1 MTWRLPVELGTLE
14 AHPSESIPERIPT
27 VALAGTSTAAL
38 LELRASEVARG
49 VSNVHPIFVERAEGA
64 RLWDIDGKEY
74 IDFVGG
80 IGVLAVGHSHPR
92 VRAAVER
99 QLQRFTH
106 TCFQV
111 AMYEEYVQLAERLN
125 RLVPGP
131 SRKKTLLVTTG
142 AEATENAVKI
152 ARAFT
157 GRPAVISFHHGY
169 HGRTLLAL
177 SMTGK
182 NDPYKQRFGPFCS
195 EIYQTP
201 FPYEHHG
208 WSTKRALESLDELFE
223 AQVAPDRV
231 AAIIIEPVLGEG
243 GFVPAPPAFMVALR
257 ELATRHGIVLVCDE
271 IQSGFGRTGK
281 MFAFEHSG
289 IEPDLVAIAKSIAGG
304 LPLAG
309 VVGKAEMMDAAAPGG
324 LGGTYAGNPLA
335 CAAALATLGV
345 IEEERLVERA
355 QAIGARV
362 GRALRDIQR
371 RHRQI
376 ADVRGLGAMLGM
388 EFVDEPDQPRS
399 THAKRVVEE
408 ARKRGLL
415 LMSAGSKADVIR
427 VLVPL
432 VISDGELD
440 AALARLAES
449 CDAALT

>member
-1 MTWRLPVELGTLE
+1 M
-14 AHPSESIPERIPT
+14 
-27 VALAGTSTAAL
+27 ALAGTSTAAL

-49 VSNVHPIFVERAEGA
+49 VSNAHPIFVERAEGA

-80 IGVLAVGHSHPR
+80 IGVLNVGHAHPR
-92 VRAAVER
+92 VRAAVEQ
-99 QLQRFTH
+99 QLDRFTH

-111 AMYEEYVQLAERLN
+111 AMYEPYVRLAERLN
-125 RLVPGP
+125 RLVPGS

-152 ARAFT
+152 ARAYT
-157 GRPAVISFHHGY
+157 GRPAVVSFHHGY

-182 NDPYKQRFGPFCS
+182 NDPYKLRFGPFCS

-208 WSTKRALESLDELFE
+208 WTTERALRSLDDLFE
-223 AQVAPDRV
+223 AQVSPDRV

-257 ELATRHGIVLVCDE
+257 ELATRHGIALVCDE

-289 IEPDLVAIAKSIAGG
+289 IEPDLVAIAKSLAGG
-304 LPLAG
+304 LPLAA
-309 VVGKAEMMDAAAPGG
+309 VVGKAEMIDSVTPGG
-324 LGGTYAGNPLA
+324 LGGTYGGNPLA
-335 CAAALATLGV
+335 CAAALATLDV
-345 IEEERLVERA
+345 FEEERLVERA
-355 QAIGARV
+355 RKIGARIE
-362 GRALRDIQR
+362 RALRDLQR
-371 RHRQI
+371 RHSEI
-376 ADVRGLGAMLGM
+376 ADVRGLGAMLGI
-388 EFVDEPDQPRS
+388 EFVDEPDKPKS
-399 THAKRVVEE
+399 TYAAKVIEE
-408 ARKRGLL
+408 ARIRGLL

-432 VISDGELD
+432 VISDDELD
-440 AALARLAES
+440 TGLARLAES
-449 CDAALT
+449 CDAALN

>member
-1 MTWRLPVELGTLE
+1 
-14 AHPSESIPERIPT
+14 

-49 VSNVHPIFVERAEGA
+49 VSNAHPIFVERAEGA

-80 IGVLAVGHSHPR
+80 IGVLNVGHAHPR
-92 VRAAVER
+92 VRAAVEQ
-99 QLQRFTH
+99 QLDRFTH

-111 AMYEEYVQLAERLN
+111 AMYEPYVRLAERLN
-125 RLVPGP
+125 RLVPGS

-152 ARAFT
+152 ARAYT
-157 GRPAVISFHHGY
+157 GRPAVVSFHHGY

-182 NDPYKQRFGPFCS
+182 NDPYKLRFGPFCS

-208 WSTKRALESLDELFE
+208 WTTERALRSLDDLFE
-223 AQVAPDRV
+223 AQVSPDRV

-257 ELATRHGIVLVCDE
+257 ELATRHGIALVCDE

-289 IEPDLVAIAKSIAGG
+289 IEPDLVAIAKSVAAG
-304 LPLAG
+304 LPLAA
-309 VVGKAEMMDAAAPGG
+309 VVGKAEMIDSVTPGG
-324 LGGTYAGNPLA
+324 LGGTYGGNPLA
-335 CAAALATLGV
+335 CAAALATLDV
-345 IEEERLVERA
+345 FEEERLVERA
-355 QAIGARV
+355 RKIGARIE
-362 GRALRDIQR
+362 RALRDLQR
-371 RHRQI
+371 RHSEI
-376 ADVRGLGAMLGM
+376 ADVRGLGAMLGI
-388 EFVDEPDQPRS
+388 EFVDEPDKPKS
-399 THAKRVVEE
+399 TYAAKVIEE
-408 ARKRGLL
+408 ARIRGLL

-432 VISDGELD
+432 VISDDELD
-440 AALARLAES
+440 TGLARLAES
-449 CDAALT
+449 CDAALN

>member
-1 MTWRLPVELGTLE
+1 M
-14 AHPSESIPERIPT
+14 AI
-27 VALAGTSTAAL
+27 AGTSTAAL

-49 VSNVHPIFVERAEGA
+49 VSNAHPIFVERAEGA

-80 IGVLAVGHSHPR
+80 IGVLNVGHAHPR
-92 VRAAVER
+92 VRAAVEQ
-99 QLQRFTH
+99 QLERFSH

-111 AMYEEYVQLAERLN
+111 AMYETYVRLAERLN

-131 SRKKTLLVTTG
+131 ARKKTLLVTTG
-142 AEATENAVKI
+142 AEATENAIKI
-152 ARAFT
+152 ARAYT
-157 GRPAVISFHHGY
+157 GRPAVVAFHHGY

-182 NDPYKQRFGPFCS
+182 NDPYKLRFGPFCS

-208 WSTKRALESLDELFE
+208 WTTERALRSLDDLFE
-223 AQVAPDRV
+223 AQVSPDRV

-243 GFVPAPPAFMVALR
+243 GFVPAPPEFMVALR
-257 ELATRHGIVLVCDE
+257 EIATRHGILLGCDE

-289 IEPDLVAIAKSIAGG
+289 IEPDLVAIAKSIAAG
-304 LPLAG
+304 LPLAA
-309 VVGKAEMMDAAAPGG
+309 VVGKAEMIDSVTPGG
-324 LGGTYAGNPLA
+324 LGGTYGGNPLA
-335 CAAALATLGV
+335 CAAALATLDVFEAEG
-345 IEEERLVERA
+345 LVDRA
-355 QAIGARV
+355 RAIGVRIE
-362 GRALRDIQR
+362 RALREIQR
-371 RHRQI
+371 RHPKI
-376 ADVRGLGAMLGM
+376 GDVRGLGAMLGI
-388 EFVDEPDQPRS
+388 EFIDEPDRPKS
-399 THAKRVVEE
+399 TYARRVIEE

-432 VISDGELD
+432 VVTDDELD
-440 AALARLAES
+440 TALASLSES